1 MSISAQGTAG
11 RIGAAWLALAFVPL
25 VAWVKDASVVAL
37 IAAAL
42 LVLADPTLRKNA
54 IAPVGMEVLAGAA
67 FLAWALAAVAW
78 SPAHDP
84 TDWLKAVPVI
94 AAAAICM
101 RALAAAPELLALRLT
116 GPVLLTTFALF
127 TLLLEERATGGFF
140 IGAVRVGDS
149 TERLFDIMSPGL
161 ALLSCLVFPAAS
173 VLETLTGKKAPGWAL
188 IGACFLMAVSYRMD
202 AAPVALASGAVAYGL
217 VYRLQRRGL
226 ALVAAGIALL
236 ALSWGTLASLA
247 WTNGDHTWLTSH
259 INLNWGFRV
268 EIWHRVQELIAAR
281 PWFGYG
287 FDTARLLAQGPGIV
301 FLHPHNGLL
310 QVWLELGLVGV
321 VLFLGWCG
329 AMVRRPLASVRAPA
343 ALATAAAT
351 ITALAV
357 FWLVSFGIWQGWW
370 LGAIG
375 LVLCALALSLRVA
388 EVSLS
393 PSPHP

>member
-1 MSISAQGTAG
+1 MSAQGAPG
-11 RIGAAWLALAFVPL
+11 RIGAVWFALAFVPL
-25 VAWVKDASVVAL
+25 VAWIKDASVVAL
-37 IAAAL
+37 IGSGL
-42 LVLADPTLRKNA
+42 LVLAEPNLRKNA
-54 IAPVGMEVLAGAA
+54 LAPMGGEIFAGAA

-94 AAAAICM
+94 AAAALTV
-101 RALAAAPELLALRLT
+101 RALAAAPELFALRLT
-116 GPVLLTTFALF
+116 GPMILAIFALF

-140 IGAVRVGDS
+140 IGTVRAGDS

-161 ALLSCLVFPAAS
+161 ALLSCLVFPVALI
-173 VLETLTGKKAPGWAL
+173 LETLSAKKAVGWAL
-188 IGACFLMAVSYRMD
+188 IGACFLMALSYRMD
-202 AAPVALASGAVAYGL
+202 AAPMALAAGAMAYGI
-217 VYRLQRRGL
+217 VYRLKQRGL
-226 ALVAAGIALL
+226 VLVSAGIALL

-247 WTNGDHTWLTSH
+247 WTNGEHTWLTSH

-268 EIWHRVQELIAAR
+268 EIWHRVQELIGAR

-321 VLFLGWCG
+321 VLFLAWCA
-329 AMVRRPLASVRAPA
+329 AMIRKTLASVQASA
-343 ALATAAAT
+343 ALATVAAT
-351 ITALAV
+351 LTALLV

-370 LGAIG
+370 LAAIG
-375 LVLCALALSLRVA
+375 LVLSALSLALRVA
-388 EVSLS
+388 AVSLS
-393 PSPHP
+393 PRP